1 MSFFQNNFLVKQ
13 KEVGLL
19 YFMLLLSI
27 LYQTKKMIKLVS
39 DTEGATAQLPSAE
52 TWKGTSVKNLDQS

>member
-1 MSFFQNNFLVKQ
+1 MSFFQNNFLMKQ

-27 LYQTKKMIKLVS
+27 LYQTKKKIIKLVS
-39 DTEGATAQLPSAE
+39 DTEGGTAQLPSAE
-52 TWKGTSVKNLDQS
+52 TWKGT